1 MIILSLEQVLLMHK
15 QLIEESGGSDEVRD
29 IGLLKSAINNPFQT
43 FGGVKLYPSI
53 QEKAARLCF
62 GIVKNHALVD
72 GNKRLGTHVML
83 VFLWL
88 NGYTLEYQDEEMINI
103 ILDLASGKITADQL
117 MSWIIDHQM

>member
-43 FGGVKLYPSI
+43 FGGVELYPSI

-103 ILDLASGKITADQL
+103 ILDLASGKYNGLIN
-117 MSWIIDHQM
+117 

>member
-1 MIILSLEQVLLMHK
+1 M
-15 QLIEESGGSDEVRD
+15 
-29 IGLLKSAINNPFQT
+29 KSAINNPFQT
-43 FGGVKLYPSI
+43 FGGVELYPSI

-103 ILDLASGKITADQL
+103 ILDLASGKITADKL
-117 MSWIIDHQM
+117 MSLIIDHQM

>member
-15 QLIEESGGSDEVRD
+15 QLIEESGDSDEVRD

-43 FGGVKLYPSI
+43 FGGVELYPSI

>member
-1 MIILSLEQVLLMHK
+1 MIILSLELVLLMHK

-43 FGGVKLYPSI
+43 FGGVELYPSI

>member
-43 FGGVKLYPSI
+43 FGGVELYPSI
-53 QEKAARLCF
+53 QEKAARFCF

>member
-15 QLIEESGGSDEVRD
+15 QLIEERGGSDEVRD

-43 FGGVKLYPSI
+43 FGGVELYPSI

-72 GNKRLGTHVML
+72 VNKRL
-83 VFLWL
+83 
-88 NGYTLEYQDEEMINI
+88 
-103 ILDLASGKITADQL
+103 
-117 MSWIIDHQM
+117 

>member
-43 FGGVKLYPSI
+43 FGGVELYPSI

-72 GNKRLGTHVML
+72 GNKRLGRM
-83 VFLWL
+83 
-88 NGYTLEYQDEEMINI
+88 
-103 ILDLASGKITADQL
+103 
-117 MSWIIDHQM
+117 

>member
-1 MIILSLEQVLLMHK
+1 
-15 QLIEESGGSDEVRD
+15 
-29 IGLLKSAINNPFQT
+29 
-43 FGGVKLYPSI
+43 
-53 QEKAARLCF
+53 
-62 GIVKNHALVD
+62 
-72 GNKRLGTHVML
+72 ML

>member
-43 FGGVKLYPSI
+43 FGGVELYPSI

-62 GIVKNHALVD
+62 GVVKNHALVD

>member
-1 MIILSLEQVLLMHK
+1 MSILSLEQVLLMHK

-43 FGGVKLYPSI
+43 FGGVELYPSI

>member
-43 FGGVKLYPSI
+43 FGGVELYPSI

-103 ILDLASGKITADQL
+103 ILELASGKITADQL

>member
-43 FGGVKLYPSI
+43 FGGVELYPSV

-103 ILDLASGKITADQL
+103 ILNLASGKITADQL

>member
-43 FGGVKLYPSI
+43 FGGVELYPSI

>member
-29 IGLLKSAINNPFQT
+29 IGLLKSAINNPFQS
-43 FGGVKLYPSI
+43 FGGVELYPSI

>member
-43 FGGVKLYPSI
+43 FGGVELYPSI

-83 VFLWL
+83 VFLRL

>member
-43 FGGVKLYPSI
+43 FGGVELYPSI

-117 MSWIIDHQM
+117 ISWIIDHQM

>member
-15 QLIEESGGSDEVRD
+15 QLIDESGGSDEVRD

-43 FGGVKLYPSI
+43 FGGVELYPSI

>member
-43 FGGVKLYPSI
+43 FGGVELYPSI

-83 VFLWL
+83 VILWL

>member
-29 IGLLKSAINNPFQT
+29 IGLLKSAIYYAYLT
-43 FGGVKLYPSI
+43 FGGVELYPSI
-53 QEKAARLCF
+53 QDKAARLCF

>member
-43 FGGVKLYPSI
+43 FGGVELYPSI

-88 NGYTLEYQDEEMINI
+88 NGYTLEYQDEEIINI

>member
-43 FGGVKLYPSI
+43 FGGVELYPNI

>member
-29 IGLLKSAINNPFQT
+29 IGLLKSALNNPFQT
-43 FGGVKLYPSI
+43 FGGVELYPSI

-103 ILDLASGKITADQL
+103 ILNLASGKITADQL